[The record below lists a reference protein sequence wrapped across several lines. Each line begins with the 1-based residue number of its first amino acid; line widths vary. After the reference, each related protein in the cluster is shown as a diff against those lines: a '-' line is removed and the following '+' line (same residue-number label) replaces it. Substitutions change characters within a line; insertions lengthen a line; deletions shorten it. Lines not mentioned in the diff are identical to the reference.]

1 MEGEAVSKEADI
13 QLKERGMHHQLGRE
27 AEKAFRGKAKHG
39 AGGGESEPG
48 TTALGRTDAHPSGIK
63 VDDTAARVSTD
74 PPPPWDHMLSSW
86 EPALLKHSAWG

>member
-1 MEGEAVSKEADI
+1 MSKEADI

-48 TTALGRTDAHPSGIK
+48 ATALGRTDAQPSGIK
-63 VDDTAARVSTD
+63 VDDTAARVITD
-74 PPPPWDHMLSSW
+74 PPPPWDHMLSIW
-86 EPALLKHSAWG
+86 EPALLKHSARG